1 MRRITSMESVNSAN
15 TDLKNTDL
23 KKTVHLPKT
32 DFSMKANLGQLEP
45 RLLAQWDAAGLYD
58 RIREAR
64 LGRPTY
70 ILHDGPPYAN
80 GNIHLGH
87 ALNKLL
93 KDFIVKL
100 KTMEGYD
107 SPYIPGWD
115 CHGLPIEFQVDN
127 ELGSK
132 KASMSQ
138 VEIRAACRKYAEKYV
153 GLQRKDFMRL
163 GIMGRWQDPYL

>member
-1 MRRITSMESVNSAN
+1 MESAKSAN
-15 TDLKNTDL
+15 LEI

-45 RLLAQWDAAGLYD
+45 RLLAQWDETGLYNE
-58 RIREAR
+58 IRAAR

-93 KDFIVKL
+93 KDFIVKV

-107 SPYIPGWD
+107 SPYVPG
-115 CHGLPIEFQVDN
+115 
-127 ELGSK
+127 
-132 KASMSQ
+132 
-138 VEIRAACRKYAEKYV
+138 
-153 GLQRKDFMRL
+153 
-163 GIMGRWQDPYL
+163 